1 MKLSRF
7 FKTIFMTDFVGG
19 LFIAIKEIFKSKKTI
34 NYPFE
39 KGKISPRFRG
49 EHALR
54 RYPNGEERCIA
65 CKLCEAVCPHSIFFY
80 TFSIIAIISAIMVTV
95 SKNTVHSVFF
105 LILDF
110 ISISCLFIMI
120 GAEFLGMIMLI
131 VYVGAVAVLFL
142 FVVMMLNVA
151 QQKNQWFASKESSG
165 HIPVGL
171 IISTIIFFELII
183 VIGGWKYKPDL
194 FDINNTTNNFN
205 MSNTHSLGQVLY
217 TDYIHVFQ
225 LSGMILLVAMIG
237 AIVLTFRK
245 REGVKTQSYLKQ
257 ISRERSE
264 GIGIFL
270 NRKNIIVILMSI
282 ELILLAVNIN
292 LVAFSIFLGD
302 LTGQVFTLFILTV
315 AAAEAAIGLAIIVVY
330 YRNSGT
336 IRVEEIDQLKG

>member
-1 MKLSRF
+1 M
-7 FKTIFMTDFVGG
+7 
-19 LFIAIKEIFKSKKTI
+19 IA
-34 NYPFE
+34 
-39 KGKISPRFRG
+39 
-49 EHALR
+49 HA
-54 RYPNGEERCIA
+54 
-65 CKLCEAVCPHSIFFY
+65 IFFY
-80 TFSIIAIISAIMVTV
+80 LFSLIAIVSAIMVTA

-151 QQKNQWFASKESSG
+151 QQKNQWFASEESSG

-194 FDINNTTNNFN
+194 FDLNNSMTNFN
-205 MSNTHSLGQVLY
+205 LSNTHSIGQILY
-217 TDYIHVFQ
+217 TDYIHIFQ
-225 LSGMILLVAMIG
+225 ISGMILLVAMVG

-264 GIGIFL
+264 GVQ
-270 NRKNIIVILMSI
+270 IV
-282 ELILLAVNIN
+282 
-292 LVAFSIFLGD
+292 D
-302 LTGQVFTLFILTV
+302 
-315 AAAEAAIGLAIIVVY
+315 
-330 YRNSGT
+330 
-336 IRVEEIDQLKG
+336 VETNKGVKIDD